1 MSSKSQITKS
11 DVARLLTEPSAKT
24 RAETARKVGSYF
36 AAADLSDTE
45 RAIAGDIFRA
55 MVHDAEVRV
64 RKALAE
70 TIKSS
75 PDLPREVAMALA
87 RDVHDVALPVIQSA
101 RVLTDEDLIEIIGS
115 DDEERQKAVARR
127 ATVSEAVS
135 DALVDTDN
143 EAVVSTL
150 VSNDGAEIAEATFG
164 RVLEKFPDS
173 ERVTEGMAR
182 RSKLPITVAER
193 LVAMVTD
200 SLREH
205 LVTNHD
211 LPEAMATDILME
223 SRERATVG
231 LLGRGTRRQ
240 DMLSLVDQL
249 HKNDRLTPTLIIRA
263 LCMGD
268 VPFFEAAL
276 ARRAGI
282 PVVNAFQLVHYKDE
296 VALPR
301 LFKRAKMPDSL
312 LKLAR
317 IGVAIA
323 EELRQTGGDDRDVF
337 RKLMIERVLT
347 QLADDIDGDN
357 IDYLIGKL
365 GRRAA

>member
-1 MSSKSQITKS
+1 MSEKSQITKS
-11 DVARLLTEPSAKT
+11 DVARLLSEPSART
-24 RAETARKVGSYF
+24 RAETARKVGAFF
-36 AAADLSDTE
+36 AAAELTDTE

-75 PDLPREVAMALA
+75 PDLPREVAVALA
-87 RDVHDVALPVIQSA
+87 KDVHDVALPVIESA

-115 DDEERQKAVARR
+115 DDEERQMAVARR
-127 ATVSEAVS
+127 ATVSETVS
-135 DALVDTDN
+135 DALVDTGR

-150 VSNDGAEIAEATFG
+150 VSNEGADIAEATFE

-173 ERVTEGMAR
+173 ERVTAGIAK
-182 RSKLPITVAER
+182 RSKLPLTVAER
-193 LVAMVTD
+193 LVTMVTD
-200 SLREH
+200 SLRDH
-205 LVTNHD
+205 LIAHHD

-231 LLGRGTRRQ
+231 LLGRGTKRQ
-240 DMLSLVDQL
+240 DMLGLVDQL
-249 HKNDRLTPTLIIRA
+249 HRNGRLTPTLIIRA

-268 VPFFEAAL
+268 VGFFEAAL
-276 ARRAGI
+276 AKRAEI

-301 LFKRAKMPDSL
+301 LFKRARMPDSL
-312 LKLAR
+312 IHVAR

-323 EELRQTGGDDRDVF
+323 EELRETGGDDREKF

-347 QLADDIDGDN
+347 QLDEAIDGDN
-357 IDYLIGKL
+357 LDYLIGKL